1 MQIMVQP
8 PHPADQPPGPAA
20 GCQPS
25 RLPLLQHKA
34 NDADAQRGANLS
46 QKYIFSTEALLSIAA
61 ESHTMEK
68 EMGHLKA
75 QCEMCW
81 AVR

>member
-46 QKYIFSTEALLSIAA
+46 RKYIFSTEAFHCCSLTLWKKRWDI
-61 ESHTMEK
+61 
-68 EMGHLKA
+68 
-75 QCEMCW
+75 
-81 AVR
+81 